1 MARYKTL
8 NAVRLAHSLELE
20 LSDRDQDQISR
31 YVDGVGVVIT
41 GLLKRGKSTLVNSL
55 IGRPVLPTGRAPE
68 SWCPVSLRTGLRHTV
83 TATFA
88 SSGQLELPITERD
101 LPRALGRDGEL
112 RAQDARTLAV
122 TGEFRLPDG
131 LVLLDTRGADEAEVS
146 DSRPAWRSVGAR
158 SAVLVSS
165 FPPGVGSAD
174 RELYE
179 SLREFFGNNVLV
191 VLKST
196 DSAVGIA
203 ELQSAAKVWTDLD
216 VQPILVSDSREL
228 RSGEWGSGEFA
239 ELESQIS
246 ALEKNALDS
255 LEDLATEVEKIL
267 VDSLQQLRARVLA
280 TPGTNVSEIIGILG
294 ESFGIELPNSI
305 SNIASSLY
313 VELYETHTNFA
324 AENINSLFR
333 AAHRGSP
340 RARKAI
346 ADMWS
351 NRLARGASK
360 VAKNALTSTPITTLL
375 ELLKTRPAYSTYDA
389 RTEVECTIEDLEK
402 LNQEGQLNENS
413 LVILS
418 SGIVRCVER
427 TSQLTEINRLMSVHL
442 AEREQRTLVKGVVD
456 RILEAHKNDELQHL
470 TDIATRLTPPAWQL
484 STPQVLVQLKIG
496 VHSLLK
502 RVEDRCRL
510 VTTDIPDSSR
520 MFFEAHRRQ
529 KATEL
534 QTALSVDSAALEVVA
549 LIAEVFFDDLA
560 EVHHRLKDLIH
571 GDRKLVEWVDYH
583 YPEVS
588 HVELVRTNA
597 ARRDVIF
604 VLSTLVVFAVG
615 VGLGD
620 WFTIPGLVGA
630 VALVALGFSRR
641 VKYPI
646 EILNFDQ
653 FSSGSRL
660 NLLQRRQL
668 WQNIAVVSGVV
679 LVSSLGFYANDEIAA
694 GLSDGFGVFS
704 SAERDASRPTATTTW
719 RRPVP
724 SAELVSDQFS
734 KQQIQLGD
742 AQLDNIV
749 SWRLE
754 TRRLGSRLVPR
765 NVRAVLCPKKIQDE
779 VGKSRR
785 CVISAAVGIGPD
797 DAVVYTFQFRLD
809 KDSAG
814 GSWFARALLRPS
826 EVLIGS
832 AEVEV
837 VGYNDPAAGEAEPN
851 SNLSTTT
858 TSTTTTTVR
867 PVSTTV
873 SSAIPVNFAPGV
885 WLSADVSSRDF
896 VFSLSSTQVFTARTL
911 ASGGDPALWLYSA
924 SGVLLAFNDYQV
936 GLGKN
941 AEISVQLGAGTYRLR
956 AGVCCDDPNVWIG
969 ASYQIRTGLGLTTT
983 PFFSPG
989 ALLSVSASNRDFVFW
1004 LSSTQVFTART
1015 QAASGDPALWL
1026 YSWGGTLIESNDDGV
1041 GLGTNSEISVQLGA
1055 GLYRLRAGVCCDDPT
1070 AWTGTSYQIAT
1081 GTG

>member
-55 IGRPVLPTGRAPE
+55 IGRHVLPTGRAPE
-68 SWCPVSLRTGLRHTV
+68 SWCPVALRTGLRHTV

-88 SSGQLELPITERD
+88 SSGQLELPITEKD

-112 RAQDARTLAV
+112 RAQDARSLAV

-131 LVLLDTRGADEAEVS
+131 LVLLDTRGADEAGVS

-280 TPGTNVSEIIGILG
+280 TPGTNVGEIIGILG

-389 RTEVECTIEDLEK
+389 RAEVECTIEDLEK

-502 RVEDRCRL
+502 RVEDRCLL
-510 VTTDIPDSSR
+510 VTTDIPDSRR
-520 MFFEAHRRQ
+520 MFELHRSQ
-529 KATEL
+529 KAAEL
-534 QTALSVDSAALEVVA
+534 RAALSVDSAALELVA
-549 LIAEVFFDDLA
+549 LIAEVFFEDLA
-560 EVHHRLKDLIH
+560 EIQHRLKELIH

-583 YPEVS
+583 YPELS
-588 HVELVRTNA
+588 QVEVVRTNA

-604 VLSTLVVFAVG
+604 VLSALAVLA
-615 VGLGD
+615 VGLGLGA
-620 WFTIPGLVGA
+620 WFTIPGLIGT
-630 VALVALGFSRR
+630 VALVSLGISRR
-641 VKYPI
+641 RKYPI
-646 EILNFDQ
+646 EILNFEQ

-660 NLLQRRQL
+660 NLLQRRQIR
-668 WQNIAVVSGVV
+668 QNFAVIAVVV
-679 LVSSLGFYANDEIAA
+679 LVSSLGYYANDEIAA
-694 GLSDGFGVFS
+694 GLSDGFGVFD
-704 SAERDASRPTATTTW
+704 SAERDASRPTATTAR

-734 KQQIQLGD
+734 KQQIQLGA

-779 VGKSRR
+779 VGKSRQ

-814 GSWFARALLRPS
+814 GLWFARALLRPA

-832 AEVEV
+832 AEIEV
-837 VGYNDPAAGEAEPN
+837 VGYIDPAAGEAEPN

-873 SSAIPVNFAPGV
+873 SSSIPVSFAPGAL
-885 WLSADVSSRDF
+885 LSAGVSSRDF

-911 ASGGDPALWLYSA
+911 SSGGDPALWLYS
-924 SGVLLAFNDYQV
+924 SSEVLLAFNDYQV

-956 AGVCCDDPNVWIG
+956 AGVCCDDPNAWTG
-969 ASYQIRTGLGLTTT
+969 TSYQIQTGLGLTTT

-989 ALLSVSASNRDFVFW
+989 ALLFVSASNRDFVFW
-1004 LSSTQVFTART
+1004 LASTQVFTART
-1015 QAASGDPALWL
+1015 LAVSGDPALWL

-1070 AWTGTSYQIAT
+1070 AWTGTSYQITT